1 MSTTVNP
8 YLIRCPDCRTR
19 NRIPAA
25 RFGGNA
31 RCGKCQATIRTGE
44 VLIEQPLL
52 VTDANF
58 QEKILGSPIPALIF
72 AWAPWCPSCGQIAPQ
87 FDAFAQ
93 ESRGRVRAGK
103 LNVDANPVLAQQFN
117 ILSVPFM
124 FVFDSGQLRQSLPG
138 GMMKHDMMMLMASYI

>member
-1 MSTTVNP
+1 MSTNVNP
-8 YLIRCPDCRTR
+8 YLIRCPECKTR

-25 RFGGNA
+25 KFGGAA
-31 RCGKCQATIRTGE
+31 RCGKCKAVIRTGD

-58 QEKILGSPIPALIF
+58 QDKILGSPIPVLIF

-87 FDAFAQ
+87 FDAFAH

-124 FVFDSGQLRQSLPG
+124 FVFDNGQLRQSLPG

>member
-1 MSTTVNP
+1 MSTNVNP
-8 YLIRCPDCRTR
+8 YLIRCPECRTR
-19 NRIPAA
+19 NRIPAE

-31 RCGKCQATIRTGE
+31 RCGKCQATIRTGD

-58 QEKILGSPIPALIF
+58 QEKILGSPIPVLIF

-87 FDAFAQ
+87 FDAFAH